1 MKNEREIVC
10 EARISRVPRLVRI
23 LMFVILLT
31 VLTVPAFALDLEQY
45 QSYWTV
51 PVWVC
56 NDEDTIKGYDKAAC
70 PIDGMFLSVIVGD
83 KAVYL
88 NGVPSVHGDFTC
100 SVHLEM
106 KSGALVDVVVPV
118 HIKEGIGRPCPIIT
132 AQPKAVIVKAG
143 SYAEFYADGYNW
155 DWCAW
160 RFYDTNGEEVIFD
173 VIQKRFPHVTTE
185 GGNSTRFVVRN
196 IPIEMNGW
204 TVCCLFATDKWMYSE
219 KAVITV
225 ESASTTTTSTTTTNT
240 TTASSTT
247 ETTSNSATAPVPTAA
262 PEPAPASAS
271 ASQEFVTTSSTDT
284 STTSVS
290 TVTTNTSNTAN
301 AEHVV
306 LAQTTMD
313 AAQQRTTTDVKVEEE
328 SETCCFCEFLNIV
341 KDSPI
346 LLLILILLIILLILR
361 LLMFRR
367 LTRAARKATVEE
379 VVTGEGSEE

>member
-1 MKNEREIVC
+1 MKNERDIVR
-10 EARISRVPRLVRI
+10 EGRIGRVPRLIRI
-23 LMFVILLT
+23 LMFVILVT
-31 VLTVPAFALDLEQY
+31 VLTVPALAVDLEQY

-70 PIDGMFLSVIVGD
+70 PIDGMYLSVIVGD

-118 HIKEGIGRPCPIIT
+118 HIKKGEGRPCPIIT
-132 AQPKAVIVKAG
+132 TQPEAVFVKAG
-143 SYAEFYADGYNW
+143 GKAEFYADGYNW

-160 RFYDTNGEEVIFD
+160 RFYDENGEEVIFD

-185 GGNSTRFVVRN
+185 GGNATHFTVRN
-196 IPIEMNGW
+196 IPAEMNGW
-204 TVCCLFATDKWMYSE
+204 SACCLFATDKWMYTR

-225 ESASTTTTSTTTTNT
+225 EGDEPAPTPTP
-240 TTASSTT
+240 
-247 ETTSNSATAPVPTAA
+247 APVPTAA
-262 PEPAPASAS
+262 PEPAPASATTT
-271 ASQEFVTTSSTDT
+271 QEFVTTSNISAA
-284 STTSVS
+284 STTATT
-290 TVTTNTSNTAN
+290 TVATTTGTGN
-301 AEHVV
+301 AEQVM
-306 LAQTTMD
+306 LAQTNTDMS
-313 AAQQRTTTDVKVEEE
+313 QQRTTGDATVQEE
-328 SETCCFCEFLNIV
+328 ETCCFCEFLKTI

-361 LLMFRR
+361 LVMFRR
-367 LTRAARKATVEE
+367 LARATRKAKVEE
-379 VVTGEGSEE
+379 VVTEEGPEA